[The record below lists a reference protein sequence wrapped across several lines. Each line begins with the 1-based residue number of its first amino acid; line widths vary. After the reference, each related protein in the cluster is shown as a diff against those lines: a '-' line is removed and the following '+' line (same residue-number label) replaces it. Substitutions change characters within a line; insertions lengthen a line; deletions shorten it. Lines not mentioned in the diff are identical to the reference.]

1 MLGTQLQRLRQRAM
15 DANSRAARCTF
26 PTAARE
32 VGFQIRSMHP
42 SSKDGVTGLDLD
54 VVAVTRA
61 DWLQ

>member
-1 MLGTQLQRLRQRAM
+1 M
-15 DANSRAARCTF
+15 DANSRAARRSF

-42 SSKDGVTGLDLD
+42 SSRDDVTGLDPE
-54 VVAVTRA
+54 VVAVSGA

>member
-1 MLGTQLQRLRQRAM
+1 M
-15 DANSRAARCTF
+15 DANSRAARRTF

-42 SSKDGVTGLDLD
+42 SSRDDVTGLDLE
-54 VVAVTRA
+54 VVAVSGA